1 MSGPA
6 PELPFEVQPGWQRLF
21 EGFGWRDL
29 ADILVVAFVVTYLLR
44 IIRDSR
50 AMQMLRGLALLVVAM
65 VIARHFSLHTMAW
78 LVNALLVLWAIALI
92 IVLQPELRRVI
103 VSLGESS
110 VLRTIFP
117 QSAAAYHEIAAAARV
132 LAASGWGGLVVVERE
147 TSLAGFAESGVRLDA
162 DVKAE
167 LIASIFTPG
176 SPLHD
181 GAVIVREGR
190 LFAAACTLPLSEVRT
205 QAQSLGMRHRA
216 ALGITEETDA
226 LAVIVSEE
234 SKKISL
240 AMNAQLTPP
249 LELETLEELL
259 NLHTRGPQPV
269 KA

>member
-6 PELPFEVQPGWQRLF
+6 PDLPFVPKSALERIF
-21 EGFGWRDL
+21 DGFGWRDT
-29 ADILVVAFVVTYLLR
+29 ADILMVAFIVTYLLQV
-44 IIRDSR
+44 IRDSR

-110 VLRTIFP
+110 ILRTIFP
-117 QSAAAYHEIAAAARV
+117 QSPASFHEIAAAARL
-132 LAASGWGGLVVVERE
+132 LAAQGWGGLVVVERE
-147 TSLAGFAESGVRLDA
+147 TSLAGFAESGVRVDA

-167 LIASIFTPG
+167 LMAAIFTPG

-181 GAVIVREGR
+181 GGVIVREGR
-190 LFAAACTLPLSEVRT
+190 IYAAACTLPLSEIRT

-216 ALGITEETDA
+216 A
-226 LAVIVSEE
+226 
-234 SKKISL
+234 
-240 AMNAQLTPP
+240 
-249 LELETLEELL
+249 
-259 NLHTRGPQPV
+259 
-269 KA
+269 